1 VQIIHLEVSFFR
13 NILSASLDFSGKI
26 NIIFGANGQGKTSLV
41 EAIAF
46 LSSLRSFR
54 TPRTGDLVME
64 GKEAS
69 SISVR
74 VEKGGVSRVIE
85 AVIGK
90 GFRRV
95 TIDGHP
101 VKSAS
106 QCLDLFKVVAT
117 SPDDS
122 AVLDGGPEGRR
133 LLLDR
138 FCGLLDP
145 QFISVSKKYEMA
157 LKERNEAL
165 RTEGFSSDALDA
177 IELALSSSASEVLR
191 HRLNAIEKVKAK
203 VHPILTS
210 LGGEGLGVEILYESP
225 WLKGENHK
233 EDLLRSLVANR
244 KKDQALGYTQFGPHS
259 DDIRVNILGFSARG
273 RASRGQRKLLIL
285 AWKFAEAAL
294 ISEKFQDIPVLIL
307 DDCMSDL
314 DNEKASSLLLSL
326 QDVPYQC
333 FITGVGKPNMKATF
347 FEAAQGSFFQ
357 RG

>member
-1 VQIIHLEVSFFR
+1 VRVAHLKVACFR
-13 NILSASLDFSGKI
+13 NIESASLDFSHKV
-26 NIIFGANGQGKTSLV
+26 NIVFGANGQGKTSLV

-69 SISVR
+69 SICATI
-74 VEKGGVSRVIE
+74 EKDGVSRVIE
-85 AVIGK
+85 VVIGK
-90 GFRRV
+90 GFRKV
-95 TIDGHP
+95 AIDGHP

-122 AVLDGGPEGRR
+122 AVLDGGPDGRR

-138 FCGLLDP
+138 FCSLLDP
-145 QFISVSKKYEMA
+145 QFIMVSKKYEMA

-165 RTEGFSSDALDA
+165 RTEGFSPDALDA
-177 IELALSSSASEVLR
+177 IEQALSRASAEVLR
-191 HRLNAIEKVKAK
+191 HRLKAIDELGAK
-203 VHPILTS
+203 IVPILGS
-210 LGGEGLGVEILYESP
+210 LGGEALEVQVSYEAS
-225 WLKGENHK
+225 WLKGENY
-233 EDLLRSLVANR
+233 EDAMLRSLVANR

-294 ISEKFQDIPVLIL
+294 IIEKLGEIPVLIL

-314 DNEKASSLLLSL
+314 DNEKASRLLLCIEES
-326 QDVPYQC
+326 PYQC
-333 FITGVGKPNMKATF
+333 FITGVEKVNMKATF
-347 FEAAQGSFFQ
+347 FEAIKGAFFL
-357 RG
+357 RE